1 MGSSTPTEKMGR
13 GLAENTQTKLLAQCL
28 STIVGVMADRILL
41 RSNPSIVELRKENT
55 GVFYYTIMN
64 SYGNGDII
72 SNRGIAGVDMSPRF
86 KPRTLGALRA
96 VEG

>member
-28 STIVGVMADRILL
+28 STIVRVMADHILL
-41 RSNPSIVELRKENT
+41 RSNPSIVEELRKENT
-55 GVFYYTIMN
+55 GVFYYIMN